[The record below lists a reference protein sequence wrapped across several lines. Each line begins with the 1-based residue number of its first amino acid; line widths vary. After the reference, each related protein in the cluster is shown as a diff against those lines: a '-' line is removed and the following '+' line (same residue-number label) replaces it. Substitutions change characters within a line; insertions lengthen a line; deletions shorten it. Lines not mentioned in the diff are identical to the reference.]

1 MENTTSSFTNPTQS
15 GSPPFG
21 DSGSTSSPREKIE
34 EQASE
39 AAAKAREVKEAATR
53 RATETYEQAKSGA
66 ADLARQAS
74 EYLQQATHSQKGVL
88 AGKVDEY
95 RDAARAAS
103 EKLREE
109 QHGPVAERVE
119 RIAGQLDR
127 LSGYL
132 RNTEP
137 TALLGDVED
146 FARRRPEIVLGTMFV
161 AGLAAARFLK
171 ASNRRASSRMHD
183 PHYRSPAHTSYSP
196 GTSERTYPPVTP
208 VSPSSASS
216 HIASGATTPTAA
228 FTPGSSS
235 I

>member
-1 MENTTSSFTNPTQS
+1 MPGSSA
-15 GSPPFG
+15 SPQE
-21 DSGSTSSPREKIE
+21 RIE
-34 EQASE
+34 QQAGE
-39 AAAKAREVKEAATR
+39 AAAKAREVKEAAAR
-53 RATETYEQAKSGA
+53 KATETYEQAKSGA

-74 EYLQQATHSQKGVL
+74 EYLHQATQSQKGVL

-103 EKLREE
+103 EKLKEE

-137 TALLGDVED
+137 AALLEDVED
-146 FARRRPEIVLGTMFV
+146 FARRRPEVVLGTMFV

-171 ASNRRASSRMHD
+171 ASKRRSSPQMHEQRYSA
-183 PHYRSPAHTSYSP
+183 PVPTRSYEGAGSGSCPA
-196 GTSERTYPPVTP
+196 EMPV
-208 VSPSSASS
+208 SASS
-216 HIASGATTPTAA
+216 PAPARDVPLTASGSLSGSTPAA
-228 FTPGSSS
+228 S